1 MNTPLSYL
9 NVFYEAEYF
18 IKYMF
23 AFLKCEFVGKCVREP
38 TLSTKDKWGILNY
51 VKKEKECF

>member
-23 AFLKCEFVGKCVREP
+23 AFLKCEFVGGNVSVNQH
-38 TLSTKDKWGILNY
+38 STKDKWGIHIY
-51 VKKEKECF
+51 VKKEKACF

>member
-23 AFLKCEFVGKCVREP
+23 AFLKCEFVGEMCPWTNIINE
-38 TLSTKDKWGILNY
+38 G
-51 VKKEKECF
+51 